1 MKQTNT
7 PMMTE
12 EQIASIAARPS
23 RIKQKSWTSKAVYVL
38 TIVLSLLTAVPLI
51 SILLELLV
59 KGYKQFNL
67 ALFTEVVPTSMEAM
81 FARQSGDVIPGG
93 ILNGITGTLMML
105 GIAILL
111 AVPIGLLTGIFLPE
125 KKESKLAGI
134 VRTLT
139 DILQGVPSI
148 VAGIVV
154 YMWIVQS
161 MHSFSAL
168 AGGVALAFMMLPM
181 IIRSTEESVLMIPP
195 TLKEAGLALGGSY
208 TSVMF
213 KVIVPSAFGGLF
225 TGILLAIS
233 RVMGETAPLMVTAL
247 GATYVNWDITKPTS
261 AISLLIWEF
270 YNDPNLA
277 DLVWSS
283 SLLLLLLILGM
294 NLLAK
299 SVAAKWR
306 IN

>member
-1 MKQTNT
+1 MKSIDI
-7 PMMTE
+7 
-12 EQIASIAARPS
+12 IAQRKGSPRG
-23 RIKQKSWTSKAVYVL
+23 RQLLSKTIYVVVV
-38 TIVLSLLTAVPLI
+38 ILSLLTAVPLL
-51 SILLELLV
+51 SILLDLV
-59 KGYKQFNL
+59 RKGWKHFNIE
-67 ALFTEVVPTSMEAM
+67 LFT
-81 FARQSGDVIPGG
+81 QSTPSG
-93 ILNGITGTLMML
+93 ILNGIAGTLMML
-105 GIAILL
+105 LIATILSIPLGLL
-111 AVPIGLLTGIFLPE
+111 AGIFLSE
-125 KKESKLAGI
+125 KKETKLANL

-148 VAGIVV
+148 VWGIVV
-154 YMWIVQS
+154 YMLVVKT
-161 MHSFSAL
+161 MHTYSAV
-168 AGGVALAFMMLPM
+168 AGGVALGLMMIPM
-181 IIRSTEESVLMIPP
+181 IIRSTEEGLRMIPE

-208 TSVMF
+208 TKVMF
-213 KVIVPSAFGGLF
+213 TVVIPSAFGSIF

-247 GATYVNWDITKPTS
+247 GATYVHFDLSRPMS

-270 YNDPNLA
+270 YSNPILA

-306 IN
+306 I

>member
-1 MKQTNT
+1 MKSIDI
-7 PMMTE
+7 
-12 EQIASIAARPS
+12 IAQRKGSPRAR
-23 RIKQKSWTSKAVYVL
+23 QLLSKTIYVVVV
-38 TIVLSLLTAVPLI
+38 ILSLLTAVPLL
-51 SILLELLV
+51 SILLDLV
-59 KGYKQFNL
+59 RKGWKHFNIE
-67 ALFTEVVPTSMEAM
+67 LFT
-81 FARQSGDVIPGG
+81 QSTPSG
-93 ILNGITGTLMML
+93 ILNGIAGTLMML
-105 GIAILL
+105 LIATILSIPLGLL
-111 AVPIGLLTGIFLPE
+111 AGIFLSE
-125 KKESKLAGI
+125 KKETKLANL

-148 VAGIVV
+148 VWGIVV
-154 YMWIVQS
+154 YMLVVKT
-161 MHSFSAL
+161 MHTYSAV
-168 AGGVALAFMMLPM
+168 AGGVALGLMMIPM
-181 IIRSTEESVLMIPP
+181 IIRSTEEGLRMIPE

-208 TSVMF
+208 TKVMF
-213 KVIVPSAFGGLF
+213 TVVIPSAFGSIF

-247 GATYVNWDITKPTS
+247 GATYVHFDLSRPMS

-270 YNDPNLA
+270 YSNPILA

-306 IN
+306 I